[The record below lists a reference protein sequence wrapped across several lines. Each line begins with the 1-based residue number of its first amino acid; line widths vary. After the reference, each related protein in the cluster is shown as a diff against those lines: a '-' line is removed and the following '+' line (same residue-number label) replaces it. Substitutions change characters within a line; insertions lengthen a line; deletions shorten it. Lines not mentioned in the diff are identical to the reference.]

1 MFKATLKSD
10 ILKNIVNAISPVS
23 DEVKFS
29 ITPEGMAM
37 RAVDPTHIEMIG
49 LDINKAAFDSF
60 EADETEVG
68 LELDKVRDVL
78 KLASSGDVVSIE
90 QDSERGKLIFK
101 LGNITR
107 RMNLLDTSSIN
118 APKVPNLDLSATI
131 VVASQEILKGIKA
144 SFDISDHITLSAE
157 GETFELTSSGDTDSM
172 SLVMDKGSLVSIS
185 VWLRGT
191 LKHASVRRPF
201 PMITTKSGWQSRS
214 LTMNWY

>member
-131 VVASQEILKGIKA
+131 VVRKYSRE
-144 SFDISDHITLSAE
+144 SRPPS
-157 GETFELTSSGDTDSM
+157 TSRTTSH
-172 SLVMDKGSLVSIS
+172 SLP
-185 VWLRGT
+185 RG
-191 LKHASVRRPF
+191 RPSNSHR
-201 PMITTKSGWQSRS
+201 PATPTR
-214 LTMNWY
+214 